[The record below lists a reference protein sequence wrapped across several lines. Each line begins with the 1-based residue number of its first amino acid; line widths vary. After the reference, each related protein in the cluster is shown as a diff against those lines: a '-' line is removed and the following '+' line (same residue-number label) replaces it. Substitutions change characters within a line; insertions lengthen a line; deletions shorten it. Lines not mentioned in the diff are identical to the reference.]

1 MFLTI
6 TKEVPV
12 EKLLSITLEKLEGGE
27 SVAIATIVR
36 KEGSGPRDVGAK
48 IVVAEDGSVYGTLG
62 GGFFEQHV
70 INAAMKALREGKP
83 FIQRYSF
90 VGKPIKGAVDTGLIC
105 GGVLEVYI
113 DVLKPSPRAIVF
125 GVGRVG
131 KPLADL
137 LNFIGVR
144 VYVADTSK
152 ELVSEEIFP
161 YAEGRLYGSVEE
173 VVNKLIGEVVKE
185 GDVVF
190 VTHGDPE
197 NDYEVTKA
205 ALTRPV
211 RYVGLLGSKRKVAE
225 FIKRLVKEGVKSEDM
240 LSKLRAPVGADIPAE
255 TPQEIS
261 VSIVAE
267 FLSVV
272 KGSRIKSL
280 NAVPDLLNKALKE
293 GT

>member
-1 MFLTI
+1 M
-6 TKEVPV
+6 PV
-12 EKLLSITLEKLEGGE
+12 EKLLSEALQKLESGQ

-70 INAAMKALREGKP
+70 IKTAMKALKEGKP
-83 FIQRYSF
+83 VIQKYSF
-90 VGKPIKGAVDTGLIC
+90 VGKPVKGAIDTGLIC
-105 GGVLEVYI
+105 GGVLEVYV
-113 DVLKPSPRAIVF
+113 DVLKPSPRTIVF

-137 LNFIGVR
+137 LNFIGTR
-144 VYVADTSK
+144 VYVADTSRDLVTE
-152 ELVSEEIFP
+152 ELFP
-161 YAEGRLYGSVEE
+161 YAEGRLYGSIDE
-173 VVNKLIGEVVKE
+173 VVNKLVSEVIKE
-185 GDVVF
+185 GDIVF

-197 NDYEVTKA
+197 NDYAVTKA
-205 ALTRPV
+205 ALTKPV
-211 RYVGLLGSKRKVAE
+211 RYVGLLGSRRKVAE
-225 FIKRLVKEGVKSEDM
+225 FVKRLLKDGIRPEDI

-267 FLSVV
+267 FLSLI
-272 KGSRIKSL
+272 KGQEVKSL
-280 NAVPDLLNKALKE
+280 NTVPELLKNFLKE

>member
-1 MFLTI
+1 MI
-6 TKEVPV
+6 TKEMPV
-12 EKLLSITLEKLEGGE
+12 EKLLSEALQKLESGQ

-70 INAAMKALREGKP
+70 IKTAMKALKEGKP
-83 FIQRYSF
+83 VIQKYSF
-90 VGKPIKGAVDTGLIC
+90 VGKPVKGAIDTGLIC
-105 GGVLEVYI
+105 GGVLEVYV
-113 DVLKPSPRAIVF
+113 DVLKPSPRTIVF

-137 LNFIGVR
+137 LNFIGTR
-144 VYVADTSK
+144 VYVADTSRDLVTE
-152 ELVSEEIFP
+152 ELFP
-161 YAEGRLYGSVEE
+161 YAEGRLYGSIDE
-173 VVNKLIGEVVKE
+173 VVNKLVSEVIKE
-185 GDVVF
+185 GDIVF

-197 NDYEVTKA
+197 NDYAVTKA
-205 ALTRPV
+205 ALTKPV
-211 RYVGLLGSKRKVAE
+211 RYVGLLGSRRKVAE
-225 FIKRLVKEGVKSEDM
+225 FVKRLLKDGIRPEDI

-267 FLSVV
+267 FLSLI
-272 KGSRIKSL
+272 KGQEVKSL
-280 NAVPDLLNKALKE
+280 NTVPELLKNFLKE

>member
-1 MFLTI
+1 VI
-6 TKEVPV
+6 TKEMPV
-12 EKLLSITLEKLEGGE
+12 EKLLSEALQKLESGQ

-70 INAAMKALREGKP
+70 IKTAMKALKEGKP
-83 FIQRYSF
+83 VIQKYSF
-90 VGKPIKGAVDTGLIC
+90 VGKPVKGAIDTGLIC
-105 GGVLEVYI
+105 GGVLEVYV
-113 DVLKPSPRAIVF
+113 DVLKPSPRTIVF

-137 LNFIGVR
+137 LNFIGTR
-144 VYVADTSK
+144 VYVADTSRDLVTG
-152 ELVSEEIFP
+152 ELFP
-161 YAEGRLYGSVEE
+161 YAEGRLYGSIDE
-173 VVNKLIGEVVKE
+173 VVNKLVSEVIKE
-185 GDVVF
+185 GDIVF

-197 NDYEVTKA
+197 NDYAVTKA
-205 ALTRPV
+205 ALTKPV
-211 RYVGLLGSKRKVAE
+211 RYVGLLGSRRKVAE
-225 FIKRLVKEGVKSEDM
+225 FVKRLLKDGIRPEDI

-267 FLSVV
+267 FLSLI
-272 KGSRIKSL
+272 KGQEVKSL
-280 NAVPDLLNKALKE
+280 NTVPELLKNFLKE

>member
-1 MFLTI
+1 MTI
-6 TKEVPV
+6 TKEMPV
-12 EKLLSITLEKLEGGE
+12 EKLLSVALQKLERGR

-48 IVVAEDGSVYGTLG
+48 IVVADDGSIYGTLG

-70 INAAMKALREGKP
+70 IETAMKALKEGKP
-83 FIQRYSF
+83 IIQKYSF
-90 VGKPIKGAVDTGLIC
+90 VGKPVKGAVDTGLIC
-105 GGVLEVYI
+105 GGVLEVYV

-144 VYVADTSK
+144 VYVADTSRDLVTE
-152 ELVSEEIFP
+152 ELFP
-161 YAEGRLYGSVEE
+161 YAEGRLHGSIGE
-173 VVNKLIGEVVKE
+173 VVNKLINEVIKE
-185 GDVVF
+185 GDIVF

-197 NDYEVTKA
+197 NDYAVTKA
-205 ALTRPV
+205 ALTKPV

-225 FIKRLVKEGVKSEDM
+225 FIKRLLKDGVKPEDI
-240 LSKLRAPVGADIPAE
+240 LSRLRAPVGAHIPAE

-267 FLSVV
+267 FLSIIR
-272 KGSRIKSL
+272 GYGIRSL
-280 NAVPDLLNKALKE
+280 NIVPDLIKKFMEE